1 MIFIWILNYENFQI
15 SSYTKYNKVVENNP
29 RVLQEILNVS
39 NNSKEK
45 IENLQKEKSNILE
58 KTEKHLNS
66 NNLDNT
72 LEVLKKNKTEYQ
84 KLVIVQSYIQ
94 NLLDIDNLRYW
105 F

>member
-1 MIFIWILNYENFQI
+1 LNYENFQI

-94 NLLDIDNLRYW
+94 NLLDIDNLRY
-105 F
+105 

>member
-1 MIFIWILNYENFQI
+1 MNYENFQI

-94 NLLDIDNLRYW
+94 NLLDIDNLRY
-105 F
+105 